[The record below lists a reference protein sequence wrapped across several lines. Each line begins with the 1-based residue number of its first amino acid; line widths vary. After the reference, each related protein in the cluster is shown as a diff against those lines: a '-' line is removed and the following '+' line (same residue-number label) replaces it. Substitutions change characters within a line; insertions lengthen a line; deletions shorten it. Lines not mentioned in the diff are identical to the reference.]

1 MFPFKK
7 VVFGK
12 ITGNVTTSVYAGG
25 GGGYYCIDEFDLG
38 YDYHFSLNKSL

>member
-7 VVFGK
+7 VGK

-25 GGGYYCIDEFDLG
+25 GGGGYYCIDEFDFG